1 MLDMERVVADASV
14 IVKFFVNEE
23 YTERALALR
32 DAYISKQ
39 LELSEPSLMIYEVLN
54 AVRFSKRNF
63 TREELNMIL
72 RSMHEY
78 EFNITEINYDLSVK
92 ITEISTKYRISIYDA
107 TYVALAEKTKSKL
120 YTSDSKL
127 IKAVNLHFIKHIKD
141 FSIV

>member
-1 MLDMERVVADASV
+1 MERVVADASV

-32 DAYISKQ
+32 DAYISNQ

>member
-1 MLDMERVVADASV
+1 MERVVADASV

-32 DAYISKQ
+32 DAYISNQ

-107 TYVALAEKTKSKL
+107 TYVAS
-120 YTSDSKL
+120 
-127 IKAVNLHFIKHIKD
+127 
-141 FSIV
+141 